1 MKLVTITITQC
12 KTMDLPIFHI
22 PVVPGRK
29 ICFRCYTQLSGILKD
44 PRDMDKVSKSFSP
57 TIFNSLI
64 KTIGFDICTR
74 LT

>member
-44 PRDMDKVSKSFSP
+44 PREYKVSKSIHSP
-57 TIFNSLI
+57 TITN
-64 KTIGFDICTR
+64 R
-74 LT
+74 LHS